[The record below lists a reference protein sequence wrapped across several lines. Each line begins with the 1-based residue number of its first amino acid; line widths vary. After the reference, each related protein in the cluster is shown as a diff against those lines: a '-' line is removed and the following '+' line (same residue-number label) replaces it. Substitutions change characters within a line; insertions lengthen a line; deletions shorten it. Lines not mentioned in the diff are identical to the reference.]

1 MQAIESTTPYDE
13 RLKAATRRNKVHPL
27 KMVMYVGLA
36 SLVMMFVALTSAYI
50 VRRASGNWLEFSIP
64 TIFYVNTLVILAS
77 SLTLHF
83 AYRAF
88 KREAAG
94 TYKALLTTT
103 FVLGIAFLIL
113 QYLGW
118 QELAA
123 QGVPLK
129 INPAGDFVYAISWLH
144 ALHVV
149 GGIAALAVSLVLAY
163 AIRLRRTPARQL
175 RLELTII
182 YWHFVD
188 ALWLYLVIFLS
199 LQR

>member
-1 MQAIESTTPYDE
+1 MSAVDTGVDKRME
-13 RLKAATRRNKVHPL
+13 AATRRNKVHPL
-27 KMVMYVGLA
+27 KLVLYIGLA
-36 SLVMMFVALTSAYI
+36 SLVMMFIALTSAYI

-64 TIFYVNTLVILAS
+64 GIFYVNTLVIIVS
-77 SLTLHF
+77 SITLHF

-88 KREAAG
+88 KREAGAA
-94 TYKALLTTT
+94 YKNLLTVS
-103 FVLGIAFLIL
+103 FILGIAFLVM

-118 QELAA
+118 EELAA

-149 GGIAALAVSLVLAY
+149 GGIAALAVALVFAY
-163 AIRLRRTPARQL
+163 AIRLKRTPARQL
-175 RLELTII
+175 RLELTIT

-188 ALWLYLVIFLS
+188 ALWVYLIIFLS

>member
-1 MQAIESTTPYDE
+1 ME
-13 RLKAATRRNKVHPL
+13 AATRRSKIHPL
-27 KMVMYVGLA
+27 KMVMYIGVG

-64 TIFYVNTLVILAS
+64 TIFYVNTLVIIGS
-77 SLTLHF
+77 SLTLHA

-94 TYKALLTTT
+94 AYKTWLSVS
-103 FVLGIAFLIL
+103 FILGIAFLVL

-118 QELAA
+118 NELAA

-129 INPAGDFVYAISWLH
+129 INPSGDFVYAISWLH

-149 GGIAALAVSLVLAY
+149 GGLAALMVTLILSY
-163 AIRLRRTPARQL
+163 AIKLRRTPARQL
-175 RLELTII
+175 RLELTLI

-188 ALWLYLVIFLS
+188 VLWIYLIVFLS

>member
-1 MQAIESTTPYDE
+1 MSAIQTTADQQ
-13 RLKAATRRNKVHPL
+13 LAAVTRRSKLHPL
-27 KMVMYVGLA
+27 KMVMYIGLG
-36 SLVMMFVALTSAYI
+36 SLVMMFIALTSAYI

-64 TIFYVNTLVILAS
+64 TIFYVNTLVILVS
-77 SLTLHF
+77 SLTLHA
-83 AYRAF
+83 AYGAF
-88 KREAAG
+88 KREAANA
-94 TYKALLTTT
+94 YKILLSLS
-103 FVLGIAFLIL
+103 FVLGIAFLVM

-118 QELAA
+118 EELAA

-149 GGIAALAVSLVLAY
+149 GGLAALAVALVLAFVLK
-163 AIRLRRTPARQL
+163 LRRTPARQL

-188 ALWLYLVIFLS
+188 VLWIYLIVFLS

>member
-1 MQAIESTTPYDE
+1 MSAIETTLNHRIDTPSRRS
-13 RLKAATRRNKVHPL
+13 RLHPL
-27 KMVMYVGLA
+27 KFAMYVGLG
-36 SLVMMFVALTSAYI
+36 SLVMMFIALTSAYI

-64 TIFYVNTLVILAS
+64 TIFYVNTLVIVIS
-77 SLTLHF
+77 SLTLHA

-94 TYKALLTTT
+94 AYKVWLSVT
-103 FVLGIAFLIL
+103 FVLGLAFLVL
-113 QYLGW
+113 QYMGW
-118 QELAA
+118 EELAA

-149 GGIAALAVSLVLAY
+149 GGIAALLVSVVFAY

-175 RLELTII
+175 RLELMLI

-188 ALWLYLVIFLS
+188 ALWIYLILFLS

>member
-1 MQAIESTTPYDE
+1 ME
-13 RLKAATRRNKVHPL
+13 AATRRNKVHPL
-27 KMVMYVGLA
+27 KMVLYIGLA
-36 SLVMMFVALTSAYI
+36 SLVMMFIALTSAYI
-50 VRRASGNWLEFSIP
+50 VRRAAGNWLEFSIP
-64 TIFYVNTLVILAS
+64 GIFYVNTLVIIAS
-77 SLTLHF
+77 SITLHF

-88 KREAAG
+88 KREAAVA
-94 TYKALLTTT
+94 YKSLLTVS
-103 FVLGIAFLIL
+103 FVLGIAFLVM

-118 QELAA
+118 EELAA

-149 GGIAALAVSLVLAY
+149 GGIAALAVALVFAY
-163 AIRLRRTPARQL
+163 AIRLRKTPARQL
-175 RLELTII
+175 RLELTIT

-188 ALWLYLVIFLS
+188 VLWIYLIIFLS

>member
-1 MQAIESTTPYDE
+1 MMRALESTTFDE
-13 RLKAATRRNKVHPL
+13 GMEAATRRNKVHPL

-64 TIFYVNTLVILAS
+64 TIFYINTLVILAS

-94 TYKALLTTT
+94 AYKGLLTST
-103 FVLGIAFLIL
+103 FVLGIAFLVL

-118 QELAA
+118 EELAA

-129 INPAGDFVYAISWLH
+129 INPSGDFIYAISWLH

-163 AIRLRRTPARQL
+163 AIRLRRTQARQL

-188 ALWLYLVIFLS
+188 VLWIYLIVFLS
-199 LQR
+199 IQR

>member
-1 MQAIESTTPYDE
+1 MSAVNTTINKRME
-13 RLKAATRRNKVHPL
+13 AATRRNKVHPL
-27 KMVMYVGLA
+27 KMVLYIGLA
-36 SLVMMFVALTSAYI
+36 SLVMMFIALTSAYI
-50 VRRASGNWLEFSIP
+50 VRRAAGNWLEFSIP
-64 TIFYVNTLVILAS
+64 GIFYVNTLVIIAS
-77 SLTLHF
+77 SITLHF

-88 KREAAG
+88 KREAAVA
-94 TYKALLTTT
+94 YKSLLTVS
-103 FVLGIAFLIL
+103 FVLGIAFLVM

-118 QELAA
+118 EELAA

-149 GGIAALAVSLVLAY
+149 GGIAALAVALVFAY
-163 AIRLRRTPARQL
+163 AIRLRKTPARQL
-175 RLELTII
+175 RLELTIT

-188 ALWLYLVIFLS
+188 VLWIYLIIFLS